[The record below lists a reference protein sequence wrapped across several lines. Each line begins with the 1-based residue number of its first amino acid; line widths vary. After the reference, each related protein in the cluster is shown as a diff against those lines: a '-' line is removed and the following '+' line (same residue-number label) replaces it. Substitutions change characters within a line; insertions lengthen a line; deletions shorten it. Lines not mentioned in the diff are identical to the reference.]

1 MSGRVHHT
9 AMARV
14 VAVCGMPGSGKGE
27 FADVLL
33 SHGIP
38 VLSMGDMV
46 RAEVARLGV
55 AETPGIFGEIAANLR
70 AEYGEDVLAVR
81 LADAVDTLLESNE
94 IVLIEGMRGTAERTV
109 FEQRWNGEFYSLS
122 VIASPDVRFLRIQ
135 SRGRSEDGD
144 RAAFEVRDKRESGW
158 GLEQIMAEADFLLD
172 NNIDLEAFIAS
183 TNAWFSSFEK

>member
-9 AMARV
+9 VMARV

-109 FEQRWNGEFYSLS
+109 FEQRWNEEFYSLS

-172 NNIDLEAFIAS
+172 NNIDLEAFITS